1 MYKPTE
7 DLYFHKALM
16 NRDLAEE
23 SMKSYAKSVKVWYNA
38 TGKTLK
44 ETVENVKPTQKGVIQ
59 GKYIVPFN
67 PDDGL
72 LKEYFDNF
80 HAYLLST
87 GKKNS
92 TINYYIKVM
101 RYLCKENG
109 LILPKAPVIK
119 VKKTKKQL
127 LRKDDIRYI
136 FSTCNIYYKSFYCFL
151 ACTGIR
157 VSDAASFTINDWL
170 SATFDYHHCQDLDSF
185 LEKDHEP
192 MIGYWEFIPQKT
204 RSSSNIVCK
213 TCNSYES
220 NEYIIQSIHERIKS
234 IERRNKKQ
242 NTNIRVD
249 GNDPL
254 FPTHRGFFKTKL
266 NRDAVAVASNEKNKK
281 LQKKLKIE
289 LTTLYE
295 DNKLSHHQFQKLMN
309 NRPHFHAHA
318 LRSFFI
324 STIRAYCSNRDVALT
339 MEAHTSD
346 IQTDE
351 NYLGESSEL
360 FNKEMIIGHYL
371 GMINHLTFNVEI
383 DPEQLEKL
391 SLENQKLEREIAEVK
406 RVAQEEAVKKVDDIL
421 NKYGF

>member
-1 MYKPTE
+1 M
-7 DLYFHKALM
+7 
-16 NRDLAEE
+16 
-23 SMKSYAKSVKVWYNA
+23 
-38 TGKTLK
+38 
-44 ETVENVKPTQKGVIQ
+44 
-59 GKYIVPFN
+59 
-67 PDDGL
+67 
-72 LKEYFDNF
+72 
-80 HAYLLST
+80 
-87 GKKNS
+87 
-92 TINYYIKVM
+92 
-101 RYLCKENG
+101 
-109 LILPKAPVIK
+109 
-119 VKKTKKQL
+119 
-127 LRKDDIRYI
+127 
-136 FSTCNIYYKSFYCFL
+136 
-151 ACTGIR
+151 
-157 VSDAASFTINDWL
+157 
-170 SATFDYHHCQDLDSF
+170 
-185 LEKDHEP
+185 
-192 MIGYWEFIPQKT
+192 
-204 RSSSNIVCK
+204 
-213 TCNSYES
+213 
-220 NEYIIQSIHERIKS
+220 
-234 IERRNKKQ
+234 
-242 NTNIRVD
+242 
-249 GNDPL
+249 
-254 FPTHRGFFKTKL
+254 
-266 NRDAVAVASNEKNKK
+266 
-281 LQKKLKIE
+281 QKKLKIE